1 MDNEKFIR
9 RINERGLDAY
19 KELYDRYYR
28 TLVVYAANFI
38 EDGDV
43 GEDIVQEIIVNIW
56 ENKMTFASY
65 AAFNAYL
72 YNAVRNASLNHLKHQ
87 GVADKYMEYLAHAY
101 SPIEEE
107 SVNEE
112 EIYRLLF
119 ELIDKLPLRCRE
131 IFLLYMEGKRNEEIA
146 GMLSLSVETVKTK
159 KKRAMAF
166 IRENLDKALLVSLA
180 ACGGEMWIFEIL
192 NLG

>member
-1 MDNEKFIR
+1 MLSAQSSR
-9 RINERGLDAY
+9 
-19 KELYDRYYR
+19 
-28 TLVVYAANFI
+28 
-38 EDGDV
+38 
-43 GEDIVQEIIVNIW
+43 
-56 ENKMTFASY
+56 
-65 AAFNAYL
+65 
-72 YNAVRNASLNHLKHQ
+72 KHQ
-87 GVADKYMEYLAHAY
+87 AIADKVYGSISAHAY

-146 GMLSLSVETVKTK
+146 GMLSLSVETVKTQ

-166 IRENLDKALLVSLA
+166 IRENLDKSTPLFIIGS
-180 ACGGEMWIFEIL
+180 MWRRNVDF
-192 NLG
+192 